1 MHPQKFILTI
11 ALLLSTLY
19 GHAQETDPWT
29 KYMMPG
35 DIHKKLEQYIG
46 NFEMEITM
54 NMAEGVDPV
63 IIKVY
68 SVHKMI
74 LGGRFLEMTQSGDM
88 MGMPYHSIT
97 TMGFNNS
104 DNNYS
109 LTTITNMGTGTLYV
123 SGLQEK
129 GTQSVQLQG
138 KLSNPINGQSI
149 AIRQAVHFIDADN
162 MLIEN
167 FDKESGSEEKKTVA
181 YRYTRIK

>member
-1 MHPQKFILTI
+1 MHHQKFILVI
-11 ALLLSTLY
+11 ALLLSSFH
-19 GHAQETDPWT
+19 GNAQETDPWT

-54 NMAEGVDPV
+54 NMAEGVEPV

-88 MGMPYHSIT
+88 MGMPYQSIT
-97 TMGFNNS
+97 TVGYNNS
-104 DNNYS
+104 DKNYS
-109 LTTITNMGTGTLYV
+109 LTTITNMGTGTLYL
-123 SGLQEK
+123 SGLQET
-129 GTQSVQLQG
+129 GTQTVQLKG
-138 KLSNPINGQSI
+138 KLGNPINGQTI
-149 AIRQAVHFIDADN
+149 EIRQAVHFIDADN

-167 FDKESGSEEKKTVA
+167 FDKESGSDEKKTVT
-181 YRYTRIK
+181 YRFTRIK